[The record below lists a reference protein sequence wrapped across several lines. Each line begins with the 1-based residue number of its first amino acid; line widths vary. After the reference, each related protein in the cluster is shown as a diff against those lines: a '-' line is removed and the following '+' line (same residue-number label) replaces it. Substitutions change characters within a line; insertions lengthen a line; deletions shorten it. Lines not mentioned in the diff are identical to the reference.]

1 MYDEI
6 EIGNW
11 RLADSA
17 GAVELRPYHLAGHPD
32 TIAIAMPP
40 GDTDL
45 KSWVDLYLTKARS
58 NGFLDGVLNEYLY
71 SKDRAL
77 IDG

>member
-1 MYDEI
+1 
-6 EIGNW
+6 
-11 RLADSA
+11 
-17 GAVELRPYHLAGHPD
+17 
-32 TIAIAMPP
+32 MPP

-58 NGFLDGVLNEYLY
+58 NGYLDGVLNEYLY